1 MRFCNRRFHI
11 RQPADDGISA
21 APMHYYDI
29 HTHHELMSPSVTSI
43 LNLIP
48 GQAVPE
54 SFFSIGIHPWY
65 AKGSSIADL
74 NEYVN
79 NPFCIAIG
87 ECGLDAAKS
96 AISFDAQKTL
106 FRAHLEL
113 TRKYSKPVVLHV
125 VQSTN
130 ELFHVLKDFQELV
143 YIWHGFTGNEETF
156 KQFLQFNMYFSCGS
170 RGLKKP
176 EIWRSMPEGRLLC
189 ETDDSEVSIET
200 IYADMAA
207 IRNESVEQLAKI
219 IENNVIR
226 IFGYELE

>member
-1 MRFCNRRFHI
+1 
-11 RQPADDGISA
+11 
-21 APMHYYDI
+21 MHYYDI
-29 HTHHELMSPSVTSI
+29 HTHNESKSPSVTGI

-54 SFFSIGIHPWY
+54 SFFSVGIHPWF
-65 AKGSSIADL
+65 AKDASIADL

-79 NPFCIAIG
+79 APFCVAIG
-87 ECGLDAAKS
+87 ECGLDAVKS
-96 AISFDAQKTL
+96 AISFDEQKIL

-113 TRKYSKPVVLHV
+113 AGKYSKPVVLHV

-130 ELFHVLKDFQELV
+130 ELFHVLKDFPELV
-143 YIWHGFTGNEETF
+143 YIWHGFTGNEELI
-156 KQFLQFNMYFSCGS
+156 KQFSQFNIYFSCGP

-176 EIWRSMPEGRLLC
+176 EIWLSMPEGRLLC
-189 ETDDSEVSIET
+189 ETDDSEAQIEQV
-200 IYADMAA
+200 YAELAA

-226 IFGYELE
+226 IFGYELERKD